1 MEIREHIRMTK
12 CQEGGVVLDVVQGKM
27 YGLNPVASRILELLS
42 SGLTETQI
50 KSEIS
55 RQFTVDIEIVDRDVD
70 QFLHTLLELQVVS
83 SVDGSSSTQIKESS
97 SQ

>member
-1 MEIREHIRMTK
+1 MEIREHIRTTK